1 VRVEGKEEHE
11 GNYAMGDKRKR
22 VVRWGEG
29 MGDGREEAGKNP
41 PDHPDAQTSCINNRR
56 LTTSKL
62 IMVSNNH

>member
-1 VRVEGKEEHE
+1 VKVEGKEERE
-11 GNYAMGDKRKR
+11 GSYAMGGKRKR
-22 VVRWGEG
+22 VVRWGDG
-29 MGDGREEAGKNP
+29 GREEAGKNP